1 MGFDAKLV
9 FARSASPVSDVTAAE
24 VPAASLVPGDVV
36 ETYDPATGG
45 GRAITIVLS
54 VDTEDGRADVLD
66 GCAFTRFDESDTVPL
81 VTAFTYQREGRP

>member
-9 FARSASPVSDVTAAE
+9 FVRSASPVAGVATVE

-45 GRAITIVLS
+45 RAITIVLS
-54 VDTEDGRADVLD
+54 VDVEDGRVDVMD
-66 GCAFTRFDESDTVPL
+66 GRTFTHFDELDTVPL
-81 VTAFTYQREGRP
+81 VTAFTYQREG

>member
-9 FARSASPVSDVTAAE
+9 FVRSASPVSDVTAVE

-36 ETYDPATGG
+36 ETYDPVTG

-54 VDTEDGRADVLD
+54 VDAEDGRADVLD
-66 GCAFTRFDESDTVPL
+66 GRAFTRFDESDTVPL